1 MSFVDKN
8 IADYVAPIPEDVLE
22 GKAGRSKAEAE
33 KGYRA
38 FVRLKAQEEH
48 LRHQAYLKT
57 ATAEQQVPRPARRV
71 PQSLSNQPVRIAIP
85 RALRDMKGKLASAD
99 QTAKTVKAALQQ
111 GTGAKQ
117 ITDVEKNAQ
126 QQKGEK
132 AEKAEPSSSTR
143 YMNPNALVASTG
155 SSEGATVSGA
165 ATAAVKVKGKS
176 PSEIVGALYTPTANV
191 RTATRNQKMATPGF
205 SVSYRNTTP
214 PALPQPDLPDLSKGV
229 VGVDPLMSHFLPL
242 EEFDNTELEPCEP
255 MDWVYMGQVE
265 GKNGTPAKSKHYDQN
280 TPEGEWRKCVVRAY
294 NEDENSY
301 LVEWGDGAQSGAQS
315 KWVKRLNLLFDL
327 EDEGQWQER
336 HRQAAELRDRA
347 EGKMRLHLY
356 IEGMSDDVLTPVDED
371 QVDRILGLVAEE
383 FPLEHLH
390 IIEKC
395 ITEMRDTYAFG
406 LKKAIFTYKFR
417 DPEEQVRLSN
427 LNLPESEKQP
437 MPELNHLLG
446 TVDTPSPNYPYA
458 RRYIMENLFFT
469 HHLLYGTIFTIVG
482 KWEQFQ
488 SQLLCDVEMTDVQLP
503 CELETFK
510 SRQSTTVSK
519 VSERL
524 QDDWSVNTTATI
536 LNDLDVHFN
545 FYEDDAE
552 RYRNSRMC
560 RFFRMVNLV
569 MSYQLRTLIVNSIE
583 SYTTFLSQYAVVYPD
598 GYSEQD
604 DWVAEPA
611 EDTSERERKVSFLED
626 KAAKKE
632 EERLA
637 REAAEAEEGAK
648 GAKKKKAA
656 DEEEAAEEEEPVEQ
670 AEVCLVKL
678 SLEVDEDKE
687 SAGYSQRTLRM
698 CREVNGNQ
706 PLFVIKLISNS
717 SQVIY
722 DPLLEEVED
731 SVTGVYEGFFQET
744 QDILGVG
751 DKLFPLL
758 NLRPFELASVSR
770 SELPIDYVHSLV
782 TENKKGLRQL
792 LSLYESFEYLLKVDI
807 ESFIEEFEATD
818 PTLADFEGQFDQ
830 LKADEVRVQNRS
842 LNEVSFE
849 LIKVEC
855 YDIKRSLTRKIQDIA
870 SALQELLAK
879 QARERCDDCAQE
891 YAQTFAAIQA
901 PVETP
906 EALHKLKLEADKV
919 PERVEKLLQVFAGV
933 TEANTLLATHRY
945 TVDDD
950 YFQLYWKTLGWP
962 QRVQQVLEDSEY
974 RYKENR
980 HRFINQLREDT
991 EELTR
996 EVTELQTQVDKCSRW
1011 SAENQLE
1018 EYFLQVQKL
1027 RAQIDECGDRMQKY
1041 NSRENLFGMPN
1052 TPWHLKELAAS
1063 FEPYEQLWTIVNHVS
1078 SKFELWNMRP
1088 FENLNPE
1095 EVELNVMQWGRTLHS
1110 LTRKL
1115 KDEGPLQI
1123 ATKFHEQVKTFQPL
1137 IPLIHALRHPG
1148 LQQKHW
1154 KEIASMVGTTDK
1166 DLKPVEADKFTLRH
1180 LTSSNFDLLSHLH
1193 EIEEVSDRAEKQHK
1207 LDKQLADMKAEWTH
1221 VQYQLEPHGETFLL
1235 KEVDDIQAK
1244 LDDHIVKT
1252 QTMLGSQHAKD
1263 IKDQVE
1269 RWEKKLLLL
1278 QSIQDEWLKCQ
1289 QSWAYLDPIFS
1300 ASDIQRALPGAFQSF
1315 SKVDKVWGEVMDSTK
1330 KNPSVIIKS
1339 DDEDLL
1345 RKFQK
1350 ANGLLEEILK
1360 KLYDFLETKRMAFPR
1375 FYFISND
1382 ALLEIL
1388 SESQEP
1394 TRVQKYLAKC
1404 FEGVKELR
1412 FRENL
1417 NIDQM
1422 ISPEGERVD
1431 FAKPMNPSDCNNQ
1444 VELWLDKVEE
1454 SMRESVRDHL
1464 RRAIDDY
1471 VQSADTQEG
1480 RVKWLLQWPGQ
1491 VVLAISCLFWTRETE
1506 ETLIA
1511 EKNAGLHK
1519 YAVKCDEQK
1528 QALVNCVRGKLTRV
1542 ERATIQALLVIE
1554 VHNQVIT
1561 NEIRDKGV
1569 SEIAAFDWQAQLR
1582 YYWEDGN
1589 LWVKQTNAI
1598 LPYGYEYLGNT
1609 GRLVITSLTD
1619 RCYRTLTGALHL
1631 NYGGAPEGPAGTG
1644 KTETVKDLSKALAK
1658 HCVVYNCSDQCDY
1671 KMMGA
1676 LFKGL
1681 AQAGSWAC
1689 LDEFNR
1695 IEIQVLSVI
1704 AQQISTIQMA
1714 IADGRVGGEFVF
1726 ENVSIRLKH
1735 GSSVFITM
1743 NPGYAGR
1750 AELPD
1755 NLKALFRPVAMMV
1768 PDYRLIGEISLFSCG
1783 FLEATHLSTKIVTT
1797 YKLCSESLSSQSHY
1811 DYGMR
1816 AVKSV
1821 LNAAARLKQEYP
1833 DENEAILVLRSIKD
1847 VNLPKFLSH
1856 DVPLFHNI
1864 LGDLFPGV
1872 SLEPPDYED
1881 YDKALQQACDHYN
1894 LQNVEYFRLKA
1905 YECYEMINVR
1915 HGLMVVG
1922 MSLGGKSCM
1931 LRSLA
1936 HANTTLN
1943 GQGLPKSRPE
1953 NKTHIHALNPK
1964 SITMGQLYGCFDMSG
1979 DWNDGILARTFR
1991 TLSEQTTPD
2000 RKWIVLDGPVDAI
2013 WIENMNT
2020 VLDDNK
2026 KLCLVNGDIISMS
2039 DTMNMIFE
2047 VQDLLVASP
2056 ATVSR
2061 CGMIYTE
2068 PETLGWTCLYRSWM
2082 NTLPDGLR
2090 DNEEARAVIEKLV
2103 ETFAEPAFYYVS
2115 HYCRRYIPLSNS
2127 VLLVQLLKLWTSH
2140 FTDFEEDEQTGRKP
2154 WVGLEEV
2161 DIQKRLEGWFVFAL
2175 VWSCA
2180 GSLDQKGRTAFDKW
2194 LKEFCGISE
2203 EGKKKDKKKDKKEP
2217 EDECGY
2223 KFSISLPD
2231 KRSLFEFVFDN
2242 AELKFID
2249 WLDTLPDLKIGE
2261 DAAYHQ
2267 IIVPTT
2273 DTARY
2278 SYILKTCIEKNLPV
2292 MFVGETGTGKTI
2304 LIKDMLTN
2312 VIDKEKYLHLMVG
2325 FSAQTTANQV
2335 QDQID
2340 SKVDKR
2346 RKGVYGPA
2354 IGKKMCIFIDDLN
2367 MPQKEEYGAQ
2377 PPIEI
2382 VRQWMDYKGWFEHK
2396 KDNVDFRELQ
2406 DVCFIAAMGPP
2417 GGGRSEVTPRLPR
2430 HFNVVS
2436 LPPFD
2441 EVTMRKI
2448 FGTLVEWMVSRPGF
2462 NSMLVGMV
2470 PQIVQASVD
2479 VYNTICEKLL
2489 PTPEKSHYTFNLRD
2503 ISKVFQGISL
2513 SPPTRVTDMTSL
2525 CRLWIHECYRVFHD
2539 RLIEQPDRDWFKDLV
2554 ASNLKQHFKM
2564 DFAQVV
2570 PRLPLI
2576 YADFMETEIEDRN
2589 YEELTDLDKSRKVL
2603 QDYLATYN
2611 HTAKKHMDLV
2621 IFTYV
2626 LEHVARISRVIK
2638 LPFGHC
2644 LLIGVGGSG
2653 RQSCTKL
2660 AASISDY
2667 KCTIP
2672 QVTKGYSRVD
2682 WLDGLRL
2689 FLRTAG
2695 MKNEDSVFMIT
2706 DTQVVEEEFLEDI
2719 CNILNTGEVP
2729 SLMLP
2734 EDVDAI
2740 AEALKNP
2747 CKEAGWEWHSKEHIY
2762 RFFVERCRCLCH
2774 IVMAFSPVGAT
2785 LRTRLRKFPALVN
2798 CSTIDWF
2805 TEWPRDGLATVATCI
2820 FEDVQLTAEQK
2831 EAVVESC
2838 CRMHQDTQQAC
2849 IKYKDAERMSTY
2861 VTPTSYLELLSTF
2874 RTLLAKMR
2882 SGISS
2887 AKHRYDHGLDTL
2899 KKTEEEVEDK
2909 QAALELLKPHL
2920 KTTMA
2925 ETEAAEIDIAK
2936 EKDDAAEIRSVVAK
2950 EEQETA
2956 EKEAGSRAIADNCNA
2971 ELAEALPALNK
2982 AMDAVKNIDKG
2993 QLTLIKA
3000 MGSPPEGIKMIMSAV
3015 CIMFGEFVKAKKD
3028 ASGKLQN
3035 ELDLYWD
3042 VCKKKILNDLTRFQQ
3057 SMIGYADQI
3066 EHEEIKGLEQRIE
3079 VIQKNYLKKKE
3090 FTDLKVAEKLS
3101 GALVGIVQWLNASE
3115 LFYRV
3120 NKKVKPMRE
3129 QLEVAQSDL
3138 AKAQADLKTKRDALK
3153 KVDDRL
3159 ASLQADLDD
3168 KKKKGEELK
3177 EQYEDTSAKLERAL
3191 KLVKGLAGEKVRYL
3205 EESESLGA
3213 KFANLLGD
3221 VVMASGQVAYL
3232 GPFTNKYRTELLLRW
3247 VKMCKDM
3254 QIQGSDPFSLEKFL
3268 GDPLK
3273 IQQWKMASLPADSF
3287 SVDNAVMMANTSRW
3301 PLLIDPQM
3309 QANNWIRNMERDNR
3323 LTCIRPE
3330 SDKGYLKTLEVAIR
3344 SGTPVLMEN
3353 IGEDLDP
3360 VLEPLLLKQL
3370 FRDGAGYAVL
3380 LNDTAVEYNDKFR
3393 LYITTK
3399 LPRPHYKPE
3408 VSTKVSVVAFMITPA
3423 GLTDQILSKVVSFE
3437 EKELDD
3443 KKKKAVEQSAK
3454 CKQTLKDIEDA
3465 ILYKLTSA
3473 ATPDELLASADII
3486 DILDQSQKTSEDIKN
3501 KMHDIQLVEARFE
3514 KVQQTFFPVAVP
3526 SSALF
3531 FCIDVLANI
3540 DPMYQYSLQFYLEL
3554 FQKSLVGSKEQD
3566 ADSAETLSRADA
3578 INEHFTFSL
3587 YRNICRSLFA
3597 KDRLLLSFMM
3607 CLRLNEVDNP
3617 VSETRFLITG
3627 GVDDTKGMPDPPAWL
3642 PLNTWKL
3649 VWRTQQQIGGQMKS
3663 LLSSFQGSDADAW
3676 KQLYNCPTPNDI
3688 LLPGDDRPKVD
3699 LPSDFHGC
3707 TDMQKLIILKALRPD
3722 KIVPAVLQ
3730 FVKNDP
3736 KLGEKFTDPP
3746 IFNLEEIYRESPDPW
3761 TPMIFVL
3768 SKGADPNTDLNM
3780 LADKEGKT
3788 ASFKKLS
3795 LGQGQDKNAKEAI
3808 YKAKQDGS
3816 WVLLQNCHLYSDW
3829 MPEMQRLIEQYSDE
3843 AVREDPK
3850 ILNPGFRLWLTS
3862 MPSEQFPPAVLQ
3874 NGVKMVLEP
3883 PKGLR
3888 SNLLKSYTSDPI
3900 SNPKFFNGCNKPQE
3914 WKKLLFGLCFFHSAI
3929 QERRAFGALGWNIPY
3944 EFNDTDLR
3952 ISIKQLQM
3960 FLNESA
3966 DVPLEALN
3974 YLAAECNYGGRV
3986 TDDRDRTCL
3995 KCILADFF
4003 CEMIFQD
4010 DGYAFSPSGVYRAP
4024 EEGSL
4029 DTYVDYIRS
4038 LPQEQLPEIFG
4049 LHDNADITREEAETD
4064 RLLDSVLSTLPRE
4077 GGGGSGGG
4085 PDPKQVVLAIAI
4097 DIKTRCPPEFDL
4109 EALLGKYPTDYNQSM
4124 NTVLFQECVRFNRL
4138 VSVLH
4143 STLGVLQKAIKGE
4156 VVMSSELEGVFNAI
4170 FDNKIPPLWM
4180 KKSYPSLKPLGGYVD
4195 DLIRRLNFLQ
4205 QWYEEGTPSMFWLPG
4220 FFFPQA
4226 FLTGV
4231 MQNYARSN
4239 KLEIDKL
4246 DWDFEVVDDKEEE
4259 LATVK
4264 PPPSGT
4270 KVYGLYMQVCFPL
4283 SPPPFLRFA
4292 RVILLPSLL
4301 SSGSRIPAGPEGYRR
4316 GTAEGELP
4324 SLPRHVPEAL
4334 LRERGA
4340 VAHGPARV
4348 QVSCVPHHGPSRHP
4362 DDHRTLDELRDALVR
4377 PYQPQHSPRALGE
4390 ARDCALLL
4398 AERVKVHVSATYVST
4413 TPFPKPPCSLGEV
4426 INLPSQTQKPQHPL
4440 HSRCVYQNPYLERLA
4455 FPGPH
4460 QPFVSLCYSEASRRV
4475 PQVNRHTAGT
4485 VHVSS
4490 TLLV

>member
-1 MSFVDKN
+1 MSFMDKE
-8 IADYVAPIPEDVLE
+8 IADHVAPIPEDVLQ
-22 GKAGRSKAEAE
+22 GKTGKDLAEAE
-33 KGYRA
+33 RGYRA
-38 FVRLKAQEEH
+38 FVRLRDQEER
-48 LRHQAYLKT
+48 LRHQAYLKV
-57 ATAEQQVPRPARRV
+57 ADSVQRLLRPPRRIPQQ
-71 PQSLSNQPVRIAIP
+71 LSTQ
-85 RALRDMKGKLASAD
+85 
-99 QTAKTVKAALQQ
+99 
-111 GTGAKQ
+111 
-117 ITDVEKNAQ
+117 
-126 QQKGEK
+126 
-132 AEKAEPSSSTR
+132 
-143 YMNPNALVASTG
+143 
-155 SSEGATVSGA
+155 
-165 ATAAVKVKGKS
+165 AVKVHIPRELRDVKKGLPDVTNGRGYTSIHTSKVKEKEKEKEKEKPADLTETDKS
-176 PSEIVGALYTPTANV
+176 HSSSAPVKVKAKSLTESIAGLYTPSANV
-191 RTATRNQKMATPGF
+191 RSNTRNHKMNAPGYT
-205 SVSYRNTTP
+205 VTYRNTRP
-214 PALPQPDLPDLSKGV
+214 PPLPEPDLQDSCKGQ
-229 VGVDPLMSHFLPL
+229 VGVDPLTSHFLPV

-255 MDWVYMGQVE
+255 QDWVLMGRVE
-265 GKNGTPAKSKHYDQN
+265 GKDGTPARSKYYGTLSDD
-280 TPEGEWRKCVVRAY
+280 GEWRGCVVRDY
-294 NEDENSY
+294 NEHENSY
-301 LVEWGDGAQSGAQS
+301 LVEWAADSMVVRERDGAPPK

-327 EDEGQWQER
+327 EDEAQWKER
-336 HRQAAELRDRA
+336 RRQAEELRDEA
-347 EGKMRLHLY
+347 EGQLRIHLY
-356 IEGMSDDVLTPVDED
+356 I
-371 QVDRILGLVAEE
+371 LGLPDDIVAPIDENQIDKILALVADE
-383 FPLEHLH
+383 FPVAHLSV
-390 IIEKC
+390 IEKS
-395 ITEMRDTYAFG
+395 ISEMRDTYAFG
-406 LKKAIFTYKFR
+406 LKHAIFNYKFK
-417 DPEEQVRLSN
+417 DPSEVLRLES
-427 LNLPESEKQP
+427 LNLPKPIQP
-437 MPELNHLLG
+437 AIPELSALLG
-446 TVDTPSPNYPYA
+446 TVDILSPNFPFA
-458 RRYIMENLFFT
+458 RRYIEENLFFT
-469 HHLLYGTIFTIVG
+469 HPLLYSTIFAIVG
-482 KWEQFQ
+482 KWEQFECE
-488 SQLLCDVEMTDVQLP
+488 LLCDVEMGEITLP
-503 CELETFK
+503 CELDVFK
-510 SRQSTTVSK
+510 LRQNSTVSR

-552 RYRNSRMC
+552 RYRASRMC
-560 RFFRMVNLV
+560 RFFRMINLV
-569 MSYQLRTLIVNSIE
+569 MSYQLRTLVVDSIKA
-583 SYTTFLSQYAVVYPD
+583 YTDFLTKYKVEYPED
-598 GYSEQD
+598 YDEAED
-604 DWVAEPA
+604 MIEEPA
-611 EDTSERERKVSFLED
+611 GDTIERERKVNFL
-626 KAAKKE
+626 KAKE
-632 EERLA
+632 ELA
-637 REAAEAEEGAK
+637 HQEEEGAAGEDK
-648 GAKKKKAA
+648 PEETKKAKTVVE
-656 DEEEAAEEEEPVEQ
+656 DEEEEEESVGDREYV
-670 AEVCLVKL
+670 EVCLVKL
-678 SLEVDEDKE
+678 SLEVDEEKE
-687 SAGYSQRTLRM
+687 NVGFTNRTLQM
-698 CREVNGNQ
+698 CTQVNGNA
-706 PLFVIKLISNS
+706 PLFVVKLISNS
-717 SQVIY
+717 SQVIF

-731 SVTGVYEGFFQET
+731 AVTGVYEGFFQET
-744 QDILGVG
+744 SDILGVG

-770 SELPIDYVHSLV
+770 SELPIDYVHTLMN
-782 TENKKGLRQL
+782 ENKKGLRQL
-792 LSLYESFEYLLKVDI
+792 LALYEGFEYLLKIDI
-807 ESFIEEFEATD
+807 ESFIEEFEATK
-818 PTLADFEGQFDQ
+818 PNLSDFAAQFDQ
-830 LKADEVRVQNRS
+830 LQIDAERVQSRS
-842 LNEVSFE
+842 LNEVCFE

-855 YDIKRSLTRKIQDIA
+855 YDIKRSLGRKIQDIS
-870 SALQELLAK
+870 SALQDLLAK
-879 QARERCDDCAQE
+879 QSRGECENCSSE
-891 YAQTFAAIQA
+891 YAQIYATIQA

-906 EALHKLKLEADKV
+906 EALHKLKLEADRV
-919 PERVEKLLQVFAGV
+919 PERVEKLQQTFSKV
-933 TEANTLLATHRY
+933 TDANALLAFHKHTIE
-945 TVDDD
+945 DD
-950 YFQLYWKTLGWP
+950 YFELYWNTLGWP
-962 QRVQQVLEDSEY
+962 QRVQQVLEDSEF

-1018 EYFLQVQKL
+1018 EYFTQVQKL
-1027 RAQIDECGDRMQKY
+1027 RSQIDECGEKMLKY
-1041 NSRENLFGMPN
+1041 NSRENLFNMPN

-1088 FENLNPE
+1088 FENLQPD
-1095 EVELNVMQWGRTLHS
+1095 EVETNVMQWGKTLNM

-1123 ATKFHEQVKTFQPL
+1123 ATKFYEQVRAFQPL

-1148 LQQKHW
+1148 LQAKHW
-1154 KEIASMVGTTDK
+1154 KEIASMVGSTDK
-1166 DLKPVEADKFTLRH
+1166 ELKPPEQDKFTLRH
-1180 LTSSNFDLLSHLH
+1180 LTANFDLLSHLH
-1193 EIEEVSDRAEKQHK
+1193 AIEEVSDRAEKQHK

-1221 VQYQLEPHGETFLL
+1221 VQYQLEPSGETFLL

-1269 RWEKKLLLL
+1269 RWEKRLLLL
-1278 QSIQDEWLKCQ
+1278 QAIQDEWLKCQ
-1289 QSWAYLDPIFS
+1289 QQWAYLSPIFS
-1300 ASDIQRALPGAFQSF
+1300 ASDIQKALPGAYQSF
-1315 SKVDKVWGEVMDSTK
+1315 SKVDKVWCEVMESTK
-1330 KNPSVIIKS
+1330 KNPSVIIKA

-1350 ANGLLEEILK
+1350 ANGLLEEIMK

-1417 NIDQM
+1417 DIDQM
-1422 ISPEGERVD
+1422 ISPEGECVD
-1431 FAKPMNPSDCNNQ
+1431 FAKKMNPSDCNNQ

-1454 SMRESVRDHL
+1454 SMRNSVRDHL
-1464 RRAIDDY
+1464 CRSIDDY
-1471 VQSADTQEG
+1471 VKKSDTMEG
-1480 RVKWLLQWPGQ
+1480 RSKWLLSWPGQ

-1506 ETLIA
+1506 EALTL

-1528 QALVNCVRGKLTRV
+1528 QGLVNCVRGKLTRV

-1569 SEIAAFDWQAQLR
+1569 SEMSAFDWQAQLR

-1609 GRLVITSLTD
+1609 GRLVITNLTD

-1714 IADGRVGGEFVF
+1714 IADGHVGGEFLF
-1726 ENVSIRLKH
+1726 ENVTIKLKH

-1783 FLEATHLSTKIVTT
+1783 FLEAPALSTKIVTT

-1833 DENEAILVLRSIKD
+1833 EENEAILVLRSIKD

-1872 SLEPPDYED
+1872 VLEPPDYED
-1881 YDKALQQACDHYN
+1881 YDRALNTACEFFN
-1894 LQNVEYFRLKA
+1894 LQNTEYFRLKA

-1922 MSLGGKSCM
+1922 MSLGGKSM
-1931 LRSLA
+1931 ILKSLA

-1943 GQGLPKSRPE
+1943 GQNLPKSCPE
-1953 NKTHIHALNPK
+1953 NKTHITVINPK
-1964 SITMGQLYGCFDMSG
+1964 AITMGQLYGCFDISN

-2026 KLCLVNGDIISMS
+2026 KLCLVNGDIISMG

-2068 PETLGWTCLYRSWM
+2068 PDTLGWRCLFESWL
-2082 NTLPDGLR
+2082 NVLPEGLKN
-2090 DNEEARAVIEKLV
+2090 NEVAQQVITSLID
-2103 ETFAEPAFYYVS
+2103 TFAEGALYYVS
-2115 HYCRRYIPLSNS
+2115 HFCKRYVPLSNS
-2127 VLLVQLLKLWTSH
+2127 VLLVQLLKLWTTS
-2140 FTDFEEDEQTGRKP
+2140 FTDFEEDDATGKKP
-2154 WVGLEEV
+2154 WLQMDEV
-2161 DIQKRLEGWFVFAL
+2161 EIQKRLEGWFLFAL
-2175 VWSCA
+2175 TWATA
-2180 GSLDQKGRTAFDKW
+2180 GSLDVKGRLGFDKW
-2194 LKEFCGISE
+2194 LKDMCGL
-2203 EGKKKDKKKDKKEP
+2203 GGDKKDKKKDDEKK
-2217 EDECGY
+2217 Y
-2223 KFSISLPD
+2223 NFAISVPD
-2231 KRSLFEFVFDN
+2231 KRSMFDFVFN
-2242 AELKFID
+2242 NQELRFID
-2249 WLDTLPDLKIGE
+2249 WLDTLPALE
-2261 DAAYHQ
+2261 VSPEASYHQ

-2278 SYILKTCIEKNLPV
+2278 SFLLKICIEKNLPCLY
-2292 MFVGETGTGKTI
+2292 VGETGTGKTI

-2312 VIDKEKYLHLMVG
+2312 VIDKERYLYLMIG

-2340 SKVDKR
+2340 AKVDKR
-2346 RKGVYGPA
+2346 RKGVYGPP

-2382 VRQWMDYKGWFEHK
+2382 IRQWMDHRGWYEHK

-2406 DVCFIAAMGPP
+2406 DVCFIGAMGPP
-2417 GGGRSEVTPRLPR
+2417 GGGRSDITPRLLR
-2430 HFNVVS
+2430 HYCVIS

-2441 EVTMRKI
+2441 DATMKKI
-2448 FGTLVEWMVSRPGF
+2448 FATLVEWMVSRPGY
-2462 NSMLVGMV
+2462 NAVLIGMV
-2470 PQIVQASVD
+2470 PQTVQASID

-2503 ISKVFQGISL
+2503 ISKVFQGMSL
-2513 SPPTRVTDMTSL
+2513 APASRVTDMSSL
-2525 CRLWIHECYRVFHD
+2525 SRLWIHECYRIFHD
-2539 RLIEQPDRDWFKDLV
+2539 RLVEEGDRKWFQELM
-2554 ASNLKQHFKM
+2554 ATNLKANFKL
-2564 DFAQVV
+2564 DFHQVI
-2570 PRLPLI
+2570 PRLPVV
-2576 YADFMETEIEDRN
+2576 YADFMETEIDDRK
-2589 YEELTDLDKSRKVL
+2589 YEELVDLDKSRKML
-2603 QDYLATYN
+2603 QDYLSTYN
-2611 HTAKKHMDLV
+2611 HTAKKQMDLV

-2626 LEHVARISRVIK
+2626 LEHVSRISRVIK

-2653 RQSCTKL
+2653 RQSCTRL

-2667 KCTIP
+2667 KCVQP
-2672 QVTKGYSRVD
+2672 QVTKGFSRVD
-2682 WLDGLRL
+2682 WLDSIRA
-2689 FLRTAG
+2689 FLRSSG
-2695 MKNEDSVFMIT
+2695 IKNEDSVFLLT
-2706 DTQVVEEEFLEDI
+2706 DTQIVQEEFLEDM

-2729 SLMLP
+2729 SLMQP
-2734 EDVDAI
+2734 EDVDVI

-2762 RFFVERCRCLCH
+2762 RYFVERCRCLCH

-2805 TEWPRDGLATVATCI
+2805 TEWPVDGLSTVAKSI
-2820 FEDVQLTAEQK
+2820 FEDVQLTDDQK
-2831 EAVVESC
+2831 HACVESC
-2838 CRMHQDTQQAC
+2838 VQMHRDTKGMCTRYLEEA
-2849 IKYKDAERMSTY
+2849 RMSTY

-2874 RTLLAKMR
+2874 RSLLAKMR
-2882 SGISS
+2882 SEISS

-2925 ETEAAEIDIAK
+2925 ETAEAELDIAK
-2936 EKDDAAEIRSVVAK
+2936 QKDDAAEIRAVVAREEEETSKK
-2950 EEQETA
+2950 ESE
-2956 EKEAGSRAIADNCNA
+2956 SRAIADNCNS

-2982 AMDAVKNIDKG
+2982 AMEAVKNIDKG

-3015 CIMFGEFVKAKKD
+3015 CVMFGEFVKAKKD

-3035 ELDLYWD
+3035 EMDLYWD
-3042 VCKKKILNDLTRFQQ
+3042 VCKKKILSDLGKFQQ
-3057 SMIGYADQI
+3057 GMISFADKI
-3066 EHEEIKGLEQRIE
+3066 EAEEEKNMEQRMD

-3090 FTDLKVAEKLS
+3090 FNDLKIVEKLS
-3101 GALVGIVQWLNASE
+3101 GALVGVVQWITASE
-3115 LFYRV
+3115 LFYNV
-3120 NKKVKPMRE
+3120 NKKVKPMKA
-3129 QLEVAQSDL
+3129 QLAVAQGDL
-3138 AKAQADLKTKRDALK
+3138 AQAQQELKVKRDALQ

-3159 ASLQADLDD
+3159 NALQADLDE
-3168 KKKKGEELK
+3168 KKRRGQELK
-3177 EQYEDTSAKLERAL
+3177 EQYEDTSSKLDRAL

-3205 EESESLGA
+3205 EESERLGG

-3221 VVMASGQVAYL
+3221 VVMASGQIAYL
-3232 GPFTNKYRTELLLRW
+3232 GPFTSGYRTQLLDMW
-3247 VKMCKDM
+3247 IKMCKGKS
-3254 QIQGSDPFSLEKFL
+3254 IQGSDPFSLERFL

-3273 IQQWKMASLPADSF
+3273 IQRWKMASLPSDSF

-3353 IGEDLDP
+3353 IGEELDP

-3370 FRDGAGYAVL
+3370 FRDGAGFCVL

-3399 LPRPHYKPE
+3399 MPRPHYKPE

-3423 GLTDQILSKVVSFE
+3423 GLTDQMLNRVVSFE

-3465 ILYKLTSA
+3465 ILHKLTSA
-3473 ATPDELLASADII
+3473 ATPDELLASEEII
-3486 DILDQSQKTSEDIKN
+3486 TILDQSQKTSEDIKN
-3501 KMHDIQLVEARFE
+3501 KMQDIQLVEARFE
-3514 KVQQTFFPVAVP
+3514 KVQATFMPVASP
-3526 SSALF
+3526 ASALF
-3531 FCIDVLANI
+3531 FCIDQLSNI
-3540 DPMYQYSLQFYLEL
+3540 DPMYQYSLQFYLDL
-3554 FQKSLVGSKEQD
+3554 FQKSLVASKEQEN
-3566 ADSAETLSRADA
+3566 AENAEPIPRAVS
-3578 INEHFTFSL
+3578 INDHFTYSL

-3597 KDRLLLSFMM
+3597 KDRMLLSFTMS
-3607 CLRLNEVDNP
+3607 LRLSDADTTDV
-3617 VSETRFLITG
+3617 RFLITG
-3627 GVDDTKGMPDPPAWL
+3627 GIDDTKGIPECPEWIQSTL
-3642 PLNTWKL
+3642 WKM
-3649 VWRTQQQIGGQMKS
+3649 VWRTQQQVGGPLKDLIKS
-3663 LLSSFQGSDADAW
+3663 FLNPDTVDIW
-3676 KQLYNCPTPNDI
+3676 KAIYNSPQPHDI
-3688 LLPGDDRPKVD
+3688 LLPEGEEKVVD
-3699 LPSDFHGC
+3699 LPPGY
-3707 TDMQKLIILKALRPD
+3707 TDCNDLHKLLILRAIRSD

-3730 FVKNDP
+3730 YVRNDP
-3736 KLGEKFTDPP
+3736 KLGAQFTDPP
-3746 IFNLEEIYRESPDPW
+3746 IFNLEEIYQESPDPW

-3768 SKGADPNTDLNM
+3768 SKGADPNSDLNM
-3780 LADKEGKT
+3780 LADKEGKINT
-3788 ASFKKLS
+3788 FKKLS

-3808 YKAKQDGS
+3808 YKAKSDGS

-3843 AVREDPK
+3843 NVREDPK

-3862 MPSEQFPPAVLQ
+3862 MPSDGFPPAVLQ

-3883 PKGLR
+3883 PSGLR
-3888 SNLLKSYTSDPI
+3888 SNLLKSYNSDPI
-3900 SNPKFFNGCNKPQE
+3900 NNAKFFQGCNKPQA

-3929 QERRAFGALGWNIPY
+3929 QERRAFGPLGWNIPY

-3952 ISIKQLQM
+3952 ISIRQLQM
-3960 FLNESA
+3960 FLNESS
-3966 DVPLEALN
+3966 DIPLEALN

-3995 KCILADFF
+3995 KSILADFF
-4003 CEMIFQD
+4003 CEDIFANES
-4010 DGYAFSPSGVYRAP
+4010 YTFSPSGVYRAP
-4024 EEGSL
+4024 EEGPWEA
-4029 DTYVDYIRS
+4029 YVDYIKQ
-4038 LPQEQLPEIFG
+4038 LPQQQLPEVFG
-4049 LHDNADITREEAETD
+4049 LHDNADITREESETN
-4064 RLLDSVLSTLPRE
+4064 RLLDAVLCTLPRQSTS
-4077 GGGGSGGG
+4077 SGA
-4085 PDPKQVVLAIAI
+4085 DPKTVVLGIVI
-4097 DIKTRCPPEFDL
+4097 DIKERTPPEYNL
-4109 EALLGKYPTDYNQSM
+4109 ELLLEKFPTDYNQSM

-4156 VVMSSELEGVFNAI
+4156 VVMSGELEGVFNAI
-4170 FDNKIPPLWM
+4170 FVNKIPPLWM

-4195 DLIRRLNFLQ
+4195 DLIRRLLFLQ
-4205 QWYEEGTPSMFWLPG
+4205 KWFDEGAPCKFWLPG

-4231 MQNYARSN
+4231 MQNHARKH
-4239 KLEIDKL
+4239 KLEIDRL
-4246 DWDFEVVDDKEEE
+4246 DWDFEVVNDDPDDFTIE
-4259 LATVK
+4259 
-4264 PPPSGT
+4264 PPASGT
-4270 KVYGLYMQVCFPL
+4270 KVYGLFMQVCQYFQFLVNQPISLPL
-4283 SPPPFLRFA
+4283 ISPF
-4292 RVILLPSLL
+4292 SLL
-4301 SSGSRIPAGPEGYRR
+4301 
-4316 GTAEGELP
+4316 
-4324 SLPRHVPEAL
+4324 
-4334 LRERGA
+4334 
-4340 VAHGPARV
+4340 
-4348 QVSCVPHHGPSRHP
+4348 CVNKKQG
-4362 DDHRTLDELRDALVR
+4362 DTV
-4377 PYQPQHSPRALGE
+4377 
-4390 ARDCALLL
+4390 
-4398 AERVKVHVSATYVST
+4398 T
-4413 TPFPKPPCSLGEV
+4413 TF
-4426 INLPSQTQKPQHPL
+4426 
-4440 HSRCVYQNPYLERLA
+4440 
-4455 FPGPH
+4455 
-4460 QPFVSLCYSEASRRV
+4460 
-4475 PQVNRHTAGT
+4475 
-4485 VHVSS
+4485 
-4490 TLLV
+4490 